1 MTAEPLT
8 PRPTSIP
15 TKRQRQAESPWLSE
29 SEQRAWRGLLRMY
42 GQLDAHLARHLQ
54 GHSELSLA
62 DFAVLVAL
70 TDVPEGRRR
79 VLELGRGLQWEKSR
93 LSHHLTRMQKRGL
106 IRREECPSDGR
117 GAFAVVTDAGRSAI
131 EAAAP
136 AHVAEVRR
144 CVFDALTPAQVTVLD
159 EIAARV
165 LERLD
170 PDEGCPGSE

>member
-1 MTAEPLT
+1 MNG
-8 PRPTSIP
+8 R
-15 TKRQRQAESPWLSE
+15 
-29 SEQRAWRGLLRMY
+29 
-42 GQLDAHLARHLQ
+42 LDAHLARHLQ
-54 GHSELSLA
+54 GHSELSLS

-70 TDVPEGRRR
+70 TDGPEGRRR
-79 VLELGRGLQWEKSR
+79 VLELGRTLQWEKSR

-106 IRREECPSDGR
+106 IRREECASDGR

-144 CVFDALTPAQVTVLD
+144 CVFDALTPAQVAVLD
-159 EIAARV
+159 EIASRV

-170 PDEGCPGSE
+170 PDEGCPGAA